1 VNSECILFLGPYKES
16 QNRIVN
22 YLVESG
28 EMVIRYEKKLDYD
41 RVHMR
46 DFAFLISYGYRY
58 IIEKKVLKCFDRRA
72 LNLHMS
78 YLPWNKGADPNFW
91 SILEDTPKGVT
102 IHIMDERIDAGDI
115 LCQKEIFFEDNDTL
129 RTSYEKL
136 ERTIETVF
144 IKQWPEIKNDE
155 LRRVRQGGRGSYHK
169 SGDKEKY
176 DYLLSNGWDTKI
188 SEIQGKVFLR

>member
-1 VNSECILFLGPYKES
+1 MCILFLGPYKES

-22 YLVESG
+22 YLVDSG

-41 RVHMR
+41 KVHMR
-46 DFAFLISYGYRY
+46 NLDFLVSYGYRY
-58 IIEKKVLKCFDRRA
+58 IIKKKVLKFFDKRA

-78 YLPWNKGADPNFW
+78 YLPWNRGADPNFW

-102 IHIMDERIDAGDI
+102 IHIMDESIDTGDI
-115 LCQKEIFFEDNDTL
+115 LYQKEIFFGDNDTL
-129 RTSYEKL
+129 RTSYTKL
-136 ERTIETVF
+136 ERTIETIF

-155 LRRVRQGGRGSYHK
+155 LRRVKQGGRGSYHK
-169 SGDKEKY
+169 SRDKEKY

-188 SEIQGKVFLR
+188 SEIQGKVF